1 MKNEIIIQKLNA
13 IKDLLEK
20 NSLESLVEIDKDII
34 LRDLQ
39 DIYRT
44 IKFSSLAQDI
54 SLTRGREEVPT
65 QVISKEQEDL
75 LEIDADKPEE
85 PAMQAKVEK
94 QQGVKEAVHKG
105 PENEDNRQSS
115 GQKTLAD
122 LYGTKTPLVNEL
134 LAEKMRKKDLSSV
147 LQSKPIDSLEHA
159 IDINAKFLFVREL
172 FFNNVQLYEKTIRVI
187 DSAATFNDAFNYLQ
201 QQFIWNYES
210 EVVQRFLE
218 LVRRRFIKDEA

>member
-1 MKNEIIIQKLNA
+1 MNKEIIVQKLKA

-20 NSLESLVEIDKDII
+20 NSLESLPEIDKDII

-39 DIYRT
+39 DIYST
-44 IKFSSLAQDI
+44 IKFSLYSQEI
-54 SLTRGREEVPT
+54 SPA
-65 QVISKEQEDL
+65 SKHAEASPEITSKAQEDL
-75 LEIDADKPEE
+75 LEIDAGKPEE
-85 PAMQAKVEK
+85 PVMLSESEQPLE
-94 QQGVKEAVHKG
+94 VKESIPQKSAG
-105 PENEDNRQSS
+105 EDKRQSHS
-115 GQKTLAD
+115 QKTLAD
-122 LYGTKTPLVNEL
+122 LYGKKTPLINEM

-172 FFNNVQLYEKTIRVI
+172 FFNNMQLFEKTIRII